1 MLWPAVDTV
10 GRHKVAMVAD
20 IPTVKLLSVLAFPA
34 VLCSLA
40 LGGLASAQ
48 AVPLPRTRPAP
59 ISIAE
64 PTPEGT
70 TEEAPPSA
78 CRLRLTAGLAV
89 APPLPA
95 LMGPGEFALD
105 DAGRP
110 RDGMARPQTPAR
122 GPPPPPPPLP

>member
-20 IPTVKLLSVLAFPA
+20 ITTVKLLSVLAIPA

-89 APPLPA
+89 APSLPA
-95 LMGPGEFALD
+95 LMGPRECAVD
-105 DAGRP
+105 CAGR
-110 RDGMARPQTPAR
+110 RQGGRRRPQTTR
-122 GPPPPPPPLP
+122 DRQPPPDSSC